1 MATELEV
8 KLTADIQQLRRQ
20 LDVAEGKLRN
30 FGNQAD
36 KQGTRAGKG
45 FTRAGKGAANAVP
58 TLLEFNRVVQ
68 DAPFGIQGVANNI
81 QQLTQNFGHLRQ
93 SVGGTVP
100 ALRLLL
106 SSMAGPA
113 GILFAVSTITSLLVV
128 FGDELFKSKKSADAL
143 KKSMESL
150 NDSFDAELRLSKAVE
165 ESLELQGKS
174 TTGILNK
181 RKDLIRLQIQ
191 TLSLQIQQQQELL
204 NTQIA
209 ENQTISNWEA
219 IVGWYNQAVTGLT
232 SIFKITSA
240 IAIST
245 AKSSDTL
252 KSLLAP
258 LLLATD
264 QFKASSR
271 ATAASAKDIE
281 KQRALQTRLNSL
293 KAQQLELENDILKIN
308 QAQTAELKF
317 KVAVVPN
324 PFANFI
330 EPDLLS
336 GQAKTAFQNLS
347 KVLAED
353 GPTII
358 APQLSNIE
366 QRFADFKERLAAST
380 LDLASAVSGGFA
392 QLGQSLAQGA
402 GLFNSVGAA
411 ILSIMG
417 DIATQLGQAAIAAG
431 IAGLALK
438 NLFANPFAA
447 IAAGGALVAIGAA
460 LKSAQSA
467 VSGIGGGGSVA
478 GQGSS
483 GSSSFSGAT
492 VSGGGSFNGRVVF
505 EISGQKLIGVLNNS
519 LSANQRLGGN
529 VSLG

>member
-1 MATELEV
+1 
-8 KLTADIQQLRRQ
+8 
-20 LDVAEGKLRN
+20 
-30 FGNQAD
+30 
-36 KQGTRAGKG
+36 
-45 FTRAGKGAANAVP
+45 
-58 TLLEFNRVVQ
+58 
-68 DAPFGIQGVANNI
+68 
-81 QQLTQNFGHLRQ
+81 
-93 SVGGTVP
+93 
-100 ALRLLL
+100 
-106 SSMAGPA
+106 
-113 GILFAVSTITSLLVV
+113 
-128 FGDELFKSKKSADAL
+128 
-143 KKSMESL
+143 
-150 NDSFDAELRLSKAVE
+150 
-165 ESLELQGKS
+165 
-174 TTGILNK
+174 
-181 RKDLIRLQIQ
+181 LQIQ

-281 KQRALQTRLNSL
+281 KQRALQARLNSL

-308 QAQTAELKF
+308 QKQEESVGRRIRSQFENALLGGGQFNGSSEILN
-317 KVAVVPN
+317 VVQS
-324 PFANFI
+324 AT
-330 EPDLLS
+330 S
-336 GQAKTAFQNLS
+336 Q
-347 KVLAED
+347 LAENIGQLPNKIA
-353 GPTII
+353 GPLT
-358 APQLSNIE
+358 SVE
-366 QRFADFKERLAAST
+366 QRFLEFKSRLATST

-417 DIATQLGQAAIAAG
+417 DIATQLGQATIAAG